1 MELKIDVNSTTL
13 SIEAKRK
20 VIPKNNLNF
29 ISDKSEVLYKL
40 AYIQSYDVSS
50 LFVTNR
56 EVLPDVERNFQ
67 ETYQVEGNEGVID

>member
-40 AYIQSYDVSS
+40 AYIQSYDASS
-50 LFVTNR
+50 LFITNW
-56 EVLPDVERNFQ
+56 EILPNVERNFQ
-67 ETYQVEGNEGVID
+67 KTYQMEGNERIVD